1 MTAKRDRARVSLA
14 VRLIGGSVAAA
25 VVAVFVL
32 AGLTL
37 WRTKHTVGQLAKD
50 RQQATAVAVADTME
64 LAYGQRGGWDAVDPH
79 PAMML
84 AVQAG
89 ASLVIL
95 DADGRELSLDTPMGD
110 MTDMSKTASG
120 PMRSAPIVVDGDR
133 VGTVQVTFVSGELA
147 EAEAHVRDALRGTV
161 VIGALV
167 AALAAA
173 LVAAP
178 TALRIVRPLQRV
190 TEAAR
195 RLGDGYASARAGE
208 HRSPGEIGVLNRT
221 FDAMAERLEANDVAR
236 RNLAADM
243 AHELRTPVTLL
254 QGSCESVLDGLAA
267 PSMEHFVHMHDDVL
281 RLKRLVDDLGA
292 LAEADALRAGPNVAV
307 TQCDLAQIT
316 ATAIESLVPVAE
328 AKHQRLN
335 PHLSPVTID
344 GDPTRLAQ
352 IVTNLVTNA
361 IKFTQEGGAIDV
373 TVGPNWLNGTISLT
387 VSDNGPGI
395 DPRDRPYVFE
405 RFYRGESTRPV
416 AGSGIG
422 LAVVDQLVRAHG
434 GTVALEE
441 PADGTAIRVDF
452 PPSAATS
459 RGMS

>member
-120 PMRSAPIVVDGDR
+120 PMRSAPIVVDGDQ

-195 RLGDGYASARAGE
+195 RLGDGDASARAGE

-373 TVGPNWLNGTISLT
+373 TIGRTSSNASIEVNPHARWRAAVSVWRLSISW
-387 VSDNGPGI
+387 
-395 DPRDRPYVFE
+395 
-405 RFYRGESTRPV
+405 
-416 AGSGIG
+416 
-422 LAVVDQLVRAHG
+422 
-434 GTVALEE
+434 
-441 PADGTAIRVDF
+441 
-452 PPSAATS
+452 
-459 RGMS
+459 

>member
-95 DADGRELSLDTPMGD
+95 DAEGRELSLDTPMGD

-120 PMRSAPIVVDGDR
+120 PMRSAPIVVDGDQ

-195 RLGDGYASARAGE
+195 RLGDGDASARAGE

-316 ATAIESLVPVAE
+316 AAAIESLVPVAE

-459 RGMS
+459 RGIS